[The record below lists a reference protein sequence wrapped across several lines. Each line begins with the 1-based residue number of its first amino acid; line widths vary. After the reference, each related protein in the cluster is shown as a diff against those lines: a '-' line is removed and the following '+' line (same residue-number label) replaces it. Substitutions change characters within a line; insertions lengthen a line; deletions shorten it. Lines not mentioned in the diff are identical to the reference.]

1 MFITLGR
8 VGPQKQWILPQR
20 CYRCQFLRR
29 IFFQIFIVL
38 SPQLEEAKLCDG
50 ITELQ
55 LQNYLVPSLPL
66 SCLVDDDFIAG
77 FCHRGS
83 LSSTFSS
90 WFGLILDSCF
100 MVDASTPNLA
110 MLSCFH
116 PNFYSVGICFILGVV
131 DIIPLAHHNDL
142 EVFVRKNML
151 TINMSASV
159 YSAFGLA
166 GVKFMCNN
174 RKMYHFNIH
183 LGWPTFKRNDNAHM
197 RLRNFFNS
205 EEVTSRRPPGP
216 CVVRWAVNKNIDW
229 TRVENGGLPEAPHPY
244 SLARFLA
251 PDFRIAIPTVEVCNL
266 EAGAEVPRFIEA
278 NSSVDHPSGSSV
290 DHESA
295 RIAHSTLQQMAAGVY
310 PANDSYLSPLS
321 SRRVSAFAPGEAIC
335 LRGATIL
342 TISGI
347 FTLEQCQKLED
358 LLTQVQVNLVDV
370 DSSVLCFTLDSLC
383 FSEVVRTSPSEN
395 SVAFFASR
403 QIESDWFP
411 SITEKKKDGHSP
423 VFFQKLLAPVFTAS
437 RPYVLTLNF
446 VPELTCEIKE

>member
-1 MFITLGR
+1 MDFAS
-8 VGPQKQWILPQR
+8 K
-20 CYRCQFLRR
+20 
-29 IFFQIFIVL
+29 IFIVL

-55 LQNYLVPSLPL
+55 LQNYLIPFLPL
-66 SCLVDDDFIAG
+66 SFLVDDDFIAG
-77 FCHRGS
+77 FCHR
-83 LSSTFSS
+83 
-90 WFGLILDSCF
+90 
-100 MVDASTPNLA
+100 
-110 MLSCFH
+110 
-116 PNFYSVGICFILGVV
+116 GVV

-197 RLRNFFNS
+197 RLRNFFTS

-229 TRVENGGLPEAPHPY
+229 TRAENGGLAEAPHPY

-251 PDFRIAIPTVEVCNL
+251 SDFRIAIPTVEVCNL

-278 NSSVDHPSGSSV
+278 NAAVDHPSGSSV

-295 RIAHSTLQQMAAGVY
+295 RIAHSTLQQIAAGVY
-310 PANDSYLSPLS
+310 PANDSYFSPMT
-321 SRRVSAFAPGEAIC
+321 SRRMSAFAPGEAIC

-347 FTLEQCQKLED
+347 FTVEQCQKLEE
-358 LLTQVQVNLVDV
+358 LLT
-370 DSSVLCFTLDSLC
+370 
-383 FSEVVRTSPSEN
+383 EVVRTSPSEN

-411 SITEKKKDGHSP
+411 SITEKKKDGNSP
-423 VFFQKLLAPVFTAS
+423 VYFQKLMAPVFAGT
-437 RPYVLTLNF
+437 RPYVLVLNF
-446 VPELTCEIKE
+446 VPELSCEIKE

>member
-1 MFITLGR
+1 
-8 VGPQKQWILPQR
+8 
-20 CYRCQFLRR
+20 
-29 IFFQIFIVL
+29 
-38 SPQLEEAKLCDG
+38 
-50 ITELQ
+50 
-55 LQNYLVPSLPL
+55 
-66 SCLVDDDFIAG
+66 
-77 FCHRGS
+77 
-83 LSSTFSS
+83 
-90 WFGLILDSCF
+90 
-100 MVDASTPNLA
+100 
-110 MLSCFH
+110 
-116 PNFYSVGICFILGVV
+116 
-131 DIIPLAHHNDL
+131 
-142 EVFVRKNML
+142 ML

-251 PDFRIAIPTVEVCNL
+251 SDFRIAIPTVEVCNL

-358 LLTQVQVNLVDV
+358 LLT
-370 DSSVLCFTLDSLC
+370 
-383 FSEVVRTSPSEN
+383 EVVRTSPSEN

>member
-1 MFITLGR
+1 MLDLLQAYLCRVQAFSLCPPTPRGR
-8 VGPQKQWILPQR
+8 VDDSGLPK
-20 CYRCQFLRR
+20 
-29 IFFQIFIVL
+29 V
-38 SPQLEEAKLCDG
+38 
-50 ITELQ
+50 ELQ
-55 LQNYLVPSLPL
+55 DKLWGGGGLGLGVEPWLPSLL
-66 SCLVDDDFIAG
+66 SRAD
-77 FCHRGS
+77 
-83 LSSTFSS
+83 
-90 WFGLILDSCF
+90 
-100 MVDASTPNLA
+100 
-110 MLSCFH
+110 
-116 PNFYSVGICFILGVV
+116 
-131 DIIPLAHHNDL
+131 
-142 EVFVRKNML
+142 
-151 TINMSASV
+151 
-159 YSAFGLA
+159 
-166 GVKFMCNN
+166 
-174 RKMYHFNIH
+174 FNIH

-358 LLTQVQVNLVDV
+358 LLT
-370 DSSVLCFTLDSLC
+370 
-383 FSEVVRTSPSEN
+383 EVVRTSPSEN

>member
-1 MFITLGR
+1 MQGSLNYLD
-8 VGPQKQWILPQR
+8 P
-20 CYRCQFLRR
+20 
-29 IFFQIFIVL
+29 QIFIVL

-77 FCHRGS
+77 FCHRG
-83 LSSTFSS
+83 
-90 WFGLILDSCF
+90 I
-100 MVDASTPNLA
+100 
-110 MLSCFH
+110 
-116 PNFYSVGICFILGVV
+116 V

-358 LLTQVQVNLVDV
+358 LLT
-370 DSSVLCFTLDSLC
+370 
-383 FSEVVRTSPSEN
+383 EVVRTSPSEN